1 MLVQDFKNTVY
12 EYDNFE
18 VWEVKDLE
26 DFFTG
31 NGVLKEI
38 FEKEYKIP
46 LVNLKVRRNEIVETD
61 PGLMASVLD
70 MVADKY
76 FFPFSL
82 NDANHL
88 ELIYLQESKIMSFG
102 INIANV
108 DEHYYYVI
116 IMDKAK
122 KAGVGL

>member
-1 MLVQDFKNTVY
+1 MLVQDFKNNVY
-12 EYDNFE
+12 QYDNFE
-18 VWEVKDLE
+18 VWEVKGMQ
-26 DFFTG
+26 DFFQG

-46 LVNLKVRRNEIVETD
+46 LVNLEARRNEIVETD
-61 PGLMASVLD
+61 QGLMAAVLD

-82 NDANHL
+82 NDPNHL
-88 ELIYLQESKIMSFG
+88 ELIFLQESKIMSFG
-102 INIANV
+102 INIANI
-108 DEHYYYVI
+108 DEQNHYVI
-116 IMDKAK
+116 IMDKVK